1 MSTTSGLFR
10 FPHPQVLLSGCV
22 FLAALL
28 SYVLPAGEFDRQTDK
43 TTGRVVVIAGTY
55 PWKGYLSW
63 RPPGNDGSPD
73 SYSFPCPERERAGG
87 PHHAGFGSIARPTGF
102 VQTSYGVSLP
112 IRCRPL

>member
-43 TTGRVVVIAGTY
+43 TTGRVVVIAGT
-55 PWKGYLSW
+55 
-63 RPPGNDGSPD
+63 
-73 SYSFPCPERERAGG
+73 
-87 PHHAGFGSIARPTGF
+87 
-102 VQTSYGVSLP
+102 
-112 IRCRPL
+112 